1 MGRSLRPSRFTRY
14 LALGLVLLVALPTD
28 AAEWFG
34 NVYRKRAEFAV
45 TAKSLGPQNG
55 ATPHT
60 YVLLH
65 AAPDGELI
73 DPQPVN
79 LDKSELWK
87 ATAAALDRAGFTPAS
102 TSDEADL
109 AVVVTYGRGLYP
121 PPFEFMG
128 VDPEALAS
136 FRWPRLLLHY
146 DQQYHRRDYFNADVS
161 GGPASVFD
169 ATDADRVNFIAVR
182 AFDARELRARKT
194 WTLRWETRV
203 TVDAKNRPLEKFL
216 PAMIAAAGRSFGR
229 DDRSGSI
236 FSAPVRDGVVE
247 IGQLQVVD
255 PSATA
260 TAPSSK

>member
-1 MGRSLRPSRFTRY
+1 MGRSLHPPRFTRR
-14 LALGLVLLVALPTD
+14 LAVCLVLVVALRAS

-45 TAKSLGPQNG
+45 TAKSLAPRNA
-55 ATPHT
+55 ATPQT

-65 AAPDGELI
+65 AAPDGGLI
-73 DPQPVN
+73 DPQPVK
-79 LDKSELWK
+79 LDISELWK
-87 ATAAALDRAGFTPAS
+87 ATSAALDRAGFAS
-102 TSDEADL
+102 ASSADEADL

-146 DQQYHRRDYFNADVS
+146 DQQYHRRDYYNADVS

-182 AFDARELRARKT
+182 AFDARELRARKA

-203 TVDAKNRPLEKFL
+203 TVDAKYRPLEKFL

-236 FSAPVRDGVVE
+236 LSAPVRDGVVE

-255 PSATA
+255 PPSTA
-260 TAPSSK
+260 APRSSK